1 MNSTVVM
8 LPAAESLTMTRT
20 PTMCRSTKMLTLN
33 LRMKQALITL
43 FNSAGGLKATI
54 NNPQVSQE
62 AKDSAKERLEG
73 MNQ

>member
-1 MNSTVVM
+1 
-8 LPAAESLTMTRT
+8 
-20 PTMCRSTKMLTLN
+20 MCRSTKMLTLN